1 MTLPS
6 ITILPESV
14 AVGITST
21 AVGFIMSDAM
31 WALLVAQ
38 IGTIAIMIIKDHR
51 DKTNREQDRLDRESD
66 AKLLAASLAKVG
78 GEREERIVAK
88 VEAVEKAVVAKTEPQ
103 KVEVVNTPEHPVPVK
118 EP

>member
-1 MTLPS
+1 MTLPN
-6 ITILPESV
+6 ITIIPESV

-38 IGTIAIMIIKDHR
+38 LGTIAIMIIKDHR
-51 DKTNREQDRLDRESD
+51 DKTNREQDRLDRESE
-66 AKLLAASLAKVG
+66 AKLLAMGLEKVAAAG
-78 GEREERIVAK
+78 GEREKRIVESVK
-88 VEAVEKAVVAKTEPQ
+88 EAVSAKTETQ
-103 KVEVVNTPEHPVPVK
+103 KVEVINTPEHPVPVK